1 MGENPFENSL
11 NVFFPWVAMRVSGW
25 FFSDPIYIFVIFDN
39 WVYNMAAVN
48 QVVKQKES
56 VSVF

>member
-1 MGENPFENSL
+1 MSSNE
-11 NVFFPWVAMRVSGW
+11 RVSGW